1 MNKRRLKSI
10 LAFLLCMVIFLQSG
24 FGAWASETDDAV
36 SAEGTEDEEA
46 GQEDDQMGQW
56 NADIENEEESE
67 EDGGQKDGEES
78 ESDTDFEED
87 EELLSYIRQAQEAL
101 ENLAGEEILMALV
114 YLCDSYDVKAAA
126 DFDGETVAS
135 IPSGAMTVIKGVEV
149 DDDFNLWYQVAFEKG
164 GTAFK
169 GYILRDYLAY
179 SNERFLEWEDTF
191 FPKTTMFT
199 ATGGY
204 PDIEQFPA
212 SYQDKLIRLKQ
223 THPDWIFVRQNTKLD
238 WSGVV
243 KEECYKD
250 RSLVHSSKGEA
261 YRREQ
266 HSPGWYYASE
276 QAVKYYLD
284 PRNFLDEA
292 RIFQFEQLTY
302 NPSYHSKSA
311 VQNILKSTFM
321 KGEVPGAGMSY
332 ADAFFQIGVSL
343 KVSPFHLA
351 CRVYQEQGAGKS
363 PLISGN
369 YTEVPAYKGYYNY
382 YNIGASGTT
391 TKQVIESGLAR
402 AVKEGWNSHYASLKG
417 GAGIIAKNYI
427 LRGQDTLYLQKFDV
441 DGSDGTLFTHQYMQ
455 NISAPE
461 TESSMVR
468 KAYVETG
475 SLNNSFVFK
484 IPVYDNMPSA
494 ACPVPG
500 QGAATEKPTATPTLK
515 PTATPTLKPTATPT
529 LKPTATPTEKP
540 AATPTLKPT
549 AIPTLK
555 PASTPTTKPA
565 ATSSSAPTWEPI
577 PTETPAATAKP
588 VATPT
593 DKPAKPTEK
602 PTGRPTTKPTSTP
615 VVNPTVKPAEKP
627 TAKPTS
633 MPTARPVQTP
643 TAKPTAVPND
653 DSAATTTPTAT
664 VKPTSKPTEKPTVK
678 PTNTPATEATAK
690 PTGMPTS
697 KPESTASPSVT
708 AAPKATPTAAPEA
721 TPAQKPTAAPTATPG
736 AASTQKPSA
745 APTAAPG
752 SDNKPVTPAPA
763 NRPEQNE
770 NNAPDNN
777 NGQNGNE
784 NQEQNNNG
792 NSGQGGSGQQIPS
805 VSAAP
810 AGTADNPPA
819 GSSENPPA
827 DVAGNTSSSGIR
839 ITAQT
844 PKPHTLSDDREIVT
858 MDMSKAG
865 MIYAETLKQIS
876 EQGTEVVLKV
886 SDNASW
892 TIDGS
897 EINTEEFSD
906 IDLKVTLGDSRI
918 PKDKL
923 KILTENE
930 QYVEMSLAHDGDFG
944 FTMQLSVKLEDAKA
958 GQYANLFYY
967 NEEAEAFE
975 FMCASEISS
984 AKEASFAFSHAS
996 DYVIIISDNTKE
1008 NLLAEKA
1015 EQFEQA
1021 RIQEIETMALAKE
1034 ETPAKEPVKAAAII
1048 AIILLASAAV
1058 GIAVYLIVKRKDEE

>member
-36 SAEGTEDEEA
+36 SAEGTEDEET
-46 GQEDDQMGQW
+46 GQEDDQIGQW
-56 NADIENEEESE
+56 NADIENKEESE

-191 FPKTTMFT
+191 FPKTAMFT

-577 PTETPAATAKP
+577 PTETPAATA
-588 VATPT
+588 TPT
-593 DKPAKPTEK
+593 DKPAKPTET
-602 PTGRPTTKPTSTP
+602 PQGRPTAKPTSTP
-615 VVNPTVKPAEKP
+615 VVKPAATEKPAAVPTARPVQKP
-627 TAKPTS
+627 TAKPT
-633 MPTARPVQTP
+633 T
-643 TAKPTAVPND
+643 VPDN
-653 DSAATTTPTAT
+653 DSAATAAPTAT
-664 VKPTSKPTEKPTVK
+664 VKP
-678 PTNTPATEATAK
+678 TAK
-690 PTGMPTS
+690 PTGMPTA

-708 AAPKATPTAAPEA
+708 TIPKVTPTAAPAAPTAAPEA

-827 DVAGNTSSSGIR
+827 DAAGNTSSSGIR

-858 MDMSKAG
+858 MDMSKTG

-876 EQGTEVVLKV
+876 EQGTEVVLRV

-930 QYVEMSLAHDGDFG
+930 QYVEMSLAHDGEFG
-944 FTMQLSVKLEDAKA
+944 FTMQLSVKLEDAEA

-967 NEEAEAFE
+967 NEETEAFE

-984 AKEASFAFSHAS
+984 TKEAVFAFTHAS

-1058 GIAVYLIVKRKDEE
+1058 GIAVYLIVKRKDGE

>member
-46 GQEDDQMGQW
+46 GQEDDQTGQW

-67 EDGGQKDGEES
+67 EDEGQKDGEES

-191 FPKTTMFT
+191 FPKTAMFT

-500 QGAATEKPTATPTLK
+500 QSAATEK

-577 PTETPAATAKP
+577 PTETPAATA
-588 VATPT
+588 TPT
-593 DKPAKPTEK
+593 DKPAKPTET
-602 PTGRPTTKPTSTP
+602 PQGRPTAKPTSTP
-615 VVNPTVKPAEKP
+615 VVKPAATEKPTALPTARPVQKP
-627 TAKPTS
+627 TAKPT
-633 MPTARPVQTP
+633 T
-643 TAKPTAVPND
+643 VPDN
-653 DSAATTTPTAT
+653 DSAATAAPTAT
-664 VKPTSKPTEKPTVK
+664 VKP
-678 PTNTPATEATAK
+678 TAK
-690 PTGMPTS
+690 PTGMPTA

-708 AAPKATPTAAPEA
+708 TIPKVTPTTAPAAPTAAPEA

-777 NGQNGNE
+777 DGQNGNE

-827 DVAGNTSSSGIR
+827 DAAGNTSSSGIR

-858 MDMSKAG
+858 MDMSKTD

-906 IDLKVTLGDSRI
+906 IDLKVTLDDSRI

-930 QYVEMSLAHDGDFG
+930 QYVEMSLAHDGEFG
-944 FTMQLSVKLEDAKA
+944 FTMQLSVKLEDAEA

-967 NEEAEAFE
+967 NEETEAFE

-984 AKEASFAFSHAS
+984 TKEAVFAFTHAS

-1058 GIAVYLIVKRKDEE
+1058 GIAVYLIVKRKDGE

>member
-56 NADIENEEESE
+56 NADIENEEEFE

-191 FPKTTMFT
+191 FPKTAMFT

-588 VATPT
+588 T
-593 DKPAKPTEK
+593 DKPAKPTET
-602 PTGRPTTKPTSTP
+602 PQGRPTAKPTSTP
-615 VVNPTVKPAEKP
+615 VVKPAATEKPAAVPTARPVQKP
-627 TAKPTS
+627 TAKPT
-633 MPTARPVQTP
+633 T
-643 TAKPTAVPND
+643 VPDN
-653 DSAATTTPTAT
+653 DSAATAAPTAT
-664 VKPTSKPTEKPTVK
+664 VKPT
-678 PTNTPATEATAK
+678 A
-690 PTGMPTS
+690 

-708 AAPKATPTAAPEA
+708 TIPKVTPTAAPAAPTAAPEA

-827 DVAGNTSSSGIR
+827 DAAGNTSSSGIR

-858 MDMSKAG
+858 MDMSKTG

-930 QYVEMSLAHDGDFG
+930 QYVEMSLAHDGEFG
-944 FTMQLSVKLEDAKA
+944 FTMQLSVKLEDAEA

-967 NEEAEAFE
+967 NEETEAFE

-984 AKEASFAFSHAS
+984 TKEAVFAFTHAS

-1058 GIAVYLIVKRKDEE
+1058 GIAVYLIVKRKDGE

>member
-56 NADIENEEESE
+56 NADIENEEEFE

-191 FPKTTMFT
+191 FPKTAMFT

-565 ATSSSAPTWEPI
+565 ATWEPI

-593 DKPAKPTEK
+593 DKPAKPTET
-602 PTGRPTTKPTSTP
+602 PQGRPTAKPTSTP
-615 VVNPTVKPAEKP
+615 VVKPAATLKPAAVPTARPVQKP
-627 TAKPTS
+627 TAKPT
-633 MPTARPVQTP
+633 T
-643 TAKPTAVPND
+643 VPDN
-653 DSAATTTPTAT
+653 DSAATAAPTAT
-664 VKPTSKPTEKPTVK
+664 VKP
-678 PTNTPATEATAK
+678 TAK
-690 PTGMPTS
+690 PTGMPTA

-721 TPAQKPTAAPTATPG
+721 TPTQKPTAAPTATPE
-736 AASTQKPSA
+736 AASTQKPST
-745 APTAAPG
+745 APTTAPG

-763 NRPEQNE
+763 DRPEQNE
-770 NNAPDNN
+770 NNAPDNE
-777 NGQNGNE
+777 NGPGGNE
-784 NQEQNNNG
+784 NREQNNND
-792 NSGQGGSGQQIPS
+792 NSDNNGQGGSGQQIPS
-805 VSAAP
+805 IPAAT
-810 AGTADNPPA
+810 GTADNPPA
-819 GSSENPPA
+819 GSSENSPA
-827 DVAGNTSSSGIR
+827 DAAGNTSSSGIR

-930 QYVEMSLAHDGDFG
+930 QYVEMSLAHDGEFG
-944 FTMQLSVKLEDAKA
+944 FTMQLSVKLEDAEA

-967 NEEAEAFE
+967 NEETEAFE

-984 AKEASFAFSHAS
+984 TKEAVFAFTHAS

>member
-46 GQEDDQMGQW
+46 GQGDDQTGQW
-56 NADIENEEESE
+56 NVDIENEEESE
-67 EDGGQKDGEES
+67 EDEGQKDGEES

-191 FPKTTMFT
+191 FPKTAMFT

-500 QGAATEKPTATPTLK
+500 QSAATEKPTATPTLK

-577 PTETPAATAKP
+577 PTETPAATA
-588 VATPT
+588 TPT
-593 DKPAKPTEK
+593 DKPAKPTET
-602 PTGRPTTKPTSTP
+602 PQGRPTAKPTSTP
-615 VVNPTVKPAEKP
+615 VVKPAATEKPTALPTARPVQKP
-627 TAKPTS
+627 TAKPT
-633 MPTARPVQTP
+633 T
-643 TAKPTAVPND
+643 VPDN
-653 DSAATTTPTAT
+653 DSAATAAPTAT
-664 VKPTSKPTEKPTVK
+664 VKS
-678 PTNTPATEATAK
+678 TA
-690 PTGMPTS
+690 
-697 KPESTASPSVT
+697 KPESTASPLVTTIPKVTPT
-708 AAPKATPTAAPEA
+708 AAPAAPTAAPEA

-745 APTAAPG
+745 APTAVPG

-777 NGQNGNE
+777 DGQNGNE
-784 NQEQNNNG
+784 NQEQNNNN

-827 DVAGNTSSSGIR
+827 DAAGNTSSSGIR

-858 MDMSKAG
+858 MDMSKTG

-906 IDLKVTLGDSRI
+906 IDLKVTLDDSRI

-930 QYVEMSLAHDGDFG
+930 QYVEMSLAHDGEFG
-944 FTMQLSVKLEDAKA
+944 FTMQLSVKLEDAEA

-967 NEEAEAFE
+967 NEETEAFE

-984 AKEASFAFSHAS
+984 TKEAVFAFTHAS

-1058 GIAVYLIVKRKDEE
+1058 GIAVYLIVKRKDGE

>member
-46 GQEDDQMGQW
+46 GQEDDQTGQW

-67 EDGGQKDGEES
+67 EDEGQKDGEES
-78 ESDTDFEED
+78 ESDMDFEED

-191 FPKTTMFT
+191 FPKTAMFT

-500 QGAATEKPTATPTLK
+500 QSAATEKPTATPTLK

-577 PTETPAATAKP
+577 PTETPAATA
-588 VATPT
+588 TPT
-593 DKPAKPTEK
+593 DKPAKPTET
-602 PTGRPTTKPTSTP
+602 PQGRPTAKPTSTP
-615 VVNPTVKPAEKP
+615 VVKPAATEKPTALPTARPVQKP
-627 TAKPTS
+627 TAKPT
-633 MPTARPVQTP
+633 T
-643 TAKPTAVPND
+643 VPDN
-653 DSAATTTPTAT
+653 DSAATAAPTAT
-664 VKPTSKPTEKPTVK
+664 VKP
-678 PTNTPATEATAK
+678 TAK
-690 PTGMPTS
+690 PTGMPTA

-708 AAPKATPTAAPEA
+708 TIPKVTPTTAPAAPTAAPEA

-745 APTAAPG
+745 APTAVPG

-777 NGQNGNE
+777 DGQNGNE
-784 NQEQNNNG
+784 NQEQNNNGNSG

-827 DVAGNTSSSGIR
+827 DAAGNTSSSGIR

-858 MDMSKAG
+858 MDMSKTG

-876 EQGTEVVLKV
+876 EQGTEVVLRV

-906 IDLKVTLGDSRI
+906 IDLKVTLDDSRI

-930 QYVEMSLAHDGDFG
+930 QYVEMSLAHDGEFG
-944 FTMQLSVKLEDAKA
+944 FTMQLSVKLEDAEA

-967 NEEAEAFE
+967 NEETEAFE

-984 AKEASFAFSHAS
+984 TKEAVFAFTHAS

-1034 ETPAKEPVKAAAII
+1034 ETPAKEPMKAAAII

-1058 GIAVYLIVKRKDEE
+1058 GIAVYLIVKRKDGE

>member
-56 NADIENEEESE
+56 NADIENEEEFE

-191 FPKTTMFT
+191 FPKTAMFT

-500 QGAATEKPTATPTLK
+500 QSAATEKPTATPTLK

-593 DKPAKPTEK
+593 DKPAKPTET
-602 PTGRPTTKPTSTP
+602 PQGRPTAKPTSTP
-615 VVNPTVKPAEKP
+615 AVKPAATLKPAAVPTARPVQKP
-627 TAKPTS
+627 TAKPT
-633 MPTARPVQTP
+633 T
-643 TAKPTAVPND
+643 VPDN
-653 DSAATTTPTAT
+653 DSAATAAPTAT
-664 VKPTSKPTEKPTVK
+664 VKP
-678 PTNTPATEATAK
+678 TAK
-690 PTGMPTS
+690 PTGMPTA

-708 AAPKATPTAAPEA
+708 TIPKVTPTATPAAPTAAPEA

-745 APTAAPG
+745 APTAASG

-827 DVAGNTSSSGIR
+827 DAAGNTSSSGIR

-930 QYVEMSLAHDGDFG
+930 QYVEMSLAHDGDL
-944 FTMQLSVKLEDAKA
+944 TTYTVVLS
-958 GQYANLFYY
+958 G
-967 NEEAEAFE
+967 
-975 FMCASEISS
+975 
-984 AKEASFAFSHAS
+984 
-996 DYVIIISDNTKE
+996 
-1008 NLLAEKA
+1008 LLLWSLCGVS
-1015 EQFEQA
+1015 
-1021 RIQEIETMALAKE
+1021 IPIE
-1034 ETPAKEPVKAAAII
+1034 
-1048 AIILLASAAV
+1048 
-1058 GIAVYLIVKRKDEE
+1058 

>member
-1 MNKRRLKSI
+1 MNKRKLKSI
-10 LAFLLCMVIFLQSG
+10 LPFLLCMVIFLQSG
-24 FGAWASETDDAV
+24 FGAWASETEDTV
-36 SAEGTEDEEA
+36 SIDETEDEETGQGDDQT
-46 GQEDDQMGQW
+46 GQEEYTDTED
-56 NADIENEEESE
+56 
-67 EDGGQKDGEES
+67 EDGDPKDGEES
-78 ESDTDFEED
+78 EPDEDSEED
-87 EELLSYIRQAQEAL
+87 EELWAYIRQAQEDL
-101 ENLAGEEILMALV
+101 ENLAGEENLMALV

-135 IPSGAMTVIKGVEV
+135 IPSGAMTVIKVGEV

-169 GYILRDYLAY
+169 GYVLRDYLAY
-179 SNERFLEWEDTF
+179 SNEHFLEWEDTY
-191 FPKTTMFT
+191 FPKTAMF
-199 ATGGY
+199 AAAGGY

-223 THPDWIFVRQNTKLD
+223 AHPDWIFVRQNTGLD
-238 WSGVV
+238 WSRVV
-243 KEECYKD
+243 REECYKD

-292 RIFQFEQLTY
+292 RVFQFEQLTY

-351 CRVYQEQGAGKS
+351 CRVYQEQGEGKS

-468 KAYVETG
+468 RAYVETG

-484 IPVYDNMPSA
+484 IPVYDNMPSS

-500 QGAATEKPTATPTLK
+500 QSAATEKPTATPTQKPTATPTLK
-515 PTATPTLKPTATPT
+515 PTATPTQKPSATPT
-529 LKPTATPTEKP
+529 KKPTV
-540 AATPTLKPT
+540 
-549 AIPTLK
+549 
-555 PASTPTTKPA
+555 TPTTKPA
-565 ATSSSAPTWEPI
+565 AIPSSAPTWEPI

-588 VATPT
+588 AATPT

-653 DSAATTTPTAT
+653 DSAATAAPTAT

-678 PTNTPATEATAK
+678 PTNTPAAEATAK

-721 TPAQKPTAAPTATPG
+721 TPTQKPTAAPTATPG

-745 APTAAPG
+745 APTTVPTAAPG
-752 SDNKPVTPAPA
+752 SNNKPVTPAPA
-763 NRPEQNE
+763 ARPEQNE
-770 NNAPDNN
+770 NNAPDNE
-777 NGQNGNE
+777 NGPGGNE
-784 NQEQNNNG
+784 NREQNNND
-792 NSGQGGSGQQIPS
+792 NSDNNGQGGSGQQIPS
-805 VSAAP
+805 TPAAT
-810 AGTADNPPA
+810 GTADNPPA
-819 GSSENPPA
+819 GSSENSPA
-827 DVAGNTSSSGIR
+827 DAAGNTSSSGIR

-844 PKPHTLSDDREIVT
+844 PKPHTLSDDRESVT

-897 EINTEEFSD
+897 EINAEEFSD
-906 IDLKVTLGDSRI
+906 IDLKVTLGDSGI

-1015 EQFEQA
+1015 EQFEEA

>member
-1 MNKRRLKSI
+1 M
-10 LAFLLCMVIFLQSG
+10 
-24 FGAWASETDDAV
+24 
-36 SAEGTEDEEA
+36 
-46 GQEDDQMGQW
+46 
-56 NADIENEEESE
+56 
-67 EDGGQKDGEES
+67 
-78 ESDTDFEED
+78 
-87 EELLSYIRQAQEAL
+87 
-101 ENLAGEEILMALV
+101 
-114 YLCDSYDVKAAA
+114 
-126 DFDGETVAS
+126 
-135 IPSGAMTVIKGVEV
+135 
-149 DDDFNLWYQVAFEKG
+149 
-164 GTAFK
+164 
-169 GYILRDYLAY
+169 
-179 SNERFLEWEDTF
+179 
-191 FPKTTMFT
+191 
-199 ATGGY
+199 
-204 PDIEQFPA
+204 
-212 SYQDKLIRLKQ
+212 
-223 THPDWIFVRQNTKLD
+223 
-238 WSGVV
+238 
-243 KEECYKD
+243 
-250 RSLVHSSKGEA
+250 
-261 YRREQ
+261 
-266 HSPGWYYASE
+266 
-276 QAVKYYLD
+276 
-284 PRNFLDEA
+284 
-292 RIFQFEQLTY
+292 
-302 NPSYHSKSA
+302 
-311 VQNILKSTFM
+311 
-321 KGEVPGAGMSY
+321 
-332 ADAFFQIGVSL
+332 
-343 KVSPFHLA
+343 
-351 CRVYQEQGAGKS
+351 
-363 PLISGN
+363 
-369 YTEVPAYKGYYNY
+369 
-382 YNIGASGTT
+382 
-391 TKQVIESGLAR
+391 
-402 AVKEGWNSHYASLKG
+402 
-417 GAGIIAKNYI
+417 
-427 LRGQDTLYLQKFDV
+427 
-441 DGSDGTLFTHQYMQ
+441 
-455 NISAPE
+455 
-461 TESSMVR
+461 
-468 KAYVETG
+468 
-475 SLNNSFVFK
+475 
-484 IPVYDNMPSA
+484 
-494 ACPVPG
+494 
-500 QGAATEKPTATPTLK
+500 
-515 PTATPTLKPTATPT
+515 
-529 LKPTATPTEKP
+529 
-540 AATPTLKPT
+540 
-549 AIPTLK
+549 
-555 PASTPTTKPA
+555 
-565 ATSSSAPTWEPI
+565 
-577 PTETPAATAKP
+577 
-588 VATPT
+588 
-593 DKPAKPTEK
+593 
-602 PTGRPTTKPTSTP
+602 
-615 VVNPTVKPAEKP
+615 
-627 TAKPTS
+627 
-633 MPTARPVQTP
+633 
-643 TAKPTAVPND
+643 
-653 DSAATTTPTAT
+653 
-664 VKPTSKPTEKPTVK
+664 
-678 PTNTPATEATAK
+678 
-690 PTGMPTS
+690 
-697 KPESTASPSVT
+697 
-708 AAPKATPTAAPEA
+708 
-721 TPAQKPTAAPTATPG
+721 
-736 AASTQKPSA
+736 
-745 APTAAPG
+745 
-752 SDNKPVTPAPA
+752 TPAPA

>member
-46 GQEDDQMGQW
+46 GQGDDQTGQW
-56 NADIENEEESE
+56 NVDIENEEESE
-67 EDGGQKDGEES
+67 EDEGQKDGEES

-191 FPKTTMFT
+191 FPKTAMFT

-500 QGAATEKPTATPTLK
+500 QSAATEKPTATPTLK

-577 PTETPAATAKP
+577 PTETPAATA
-588 VATPT
+588 TPT
-593 DKPAKPTEK
+593 DKPAKPTET
-602 PTGRPTTKPTSTP
+602 PQGRPTAKPTSTP
-615 VVNPTVKPAEKP
+615 VVKPAATEKPTALPTARPVQKP
-627 TAKPTS
+627 TAKPT
-633 MPTARPVQTP
+633 T
-643 TAKPTAVPND
+643 VPDN
-653 DSAATTTPTAT
+653 DSAATAAPTAT
-664 VKPTSKPTEKPTVK
+664 VKS
-678 PTNTPATEATAK
+678 TAK
-690 PTGMPTS
+690 PTGMPTA
-697 KPESTASPSVT
+697 KPESTASPLVTTIPKVTPT
-708 AAPKATPTAAPEA
+708 AAPAAPTAAPEA

-745 APTAAPG
+745 APTAVPG

-777 NGQNGNE
+777 DGQNGNE
-784 NQEQNNNG
+784 NQEQNNN

-827 DVAGNTSSSGIR
+827 DAAGNTSSSGIR

-858 MDMSKAG
+858 MDMSKTG

-906 IDLKVTLGDSRI
+906 IDLKVTLDDSRI

-930 QYVEMSLAHDGDFG
+930 QYVEMSLAHDGEFG
-944 FTMQLSVKLEDAKA
+944 FTMQLSVKLEDAEA

-967 NEEAEAFE
+967 NEETEAFE

-984 AKEASFAFSHAS
+984 TKEAVFAFTHAS

-1058 GIAVYLIVKRKDEE
+1058 GIAVYLIVKRKDGE